1 MLVMIK
7 KLIFLELTTYTFSG
21 AKLEN
26 KSFQI
31 DANIINKKRSN
42 KPINKNSNLK
52 KEKKS
57 SKNNFFIITFC
68 FIVFLSIG
76 LVFWINKNSEL
87 IKKEFFDGKIIVCK
101 DRLVSKELSY
111 IFNKKEDAFINAKE
125 GLFFSIYY
133 CSRYNN

>member
-31 DANIINKKRSN
+31 DANI
-42 KPINKNSNLK
+42 INKNSNLK